1 MQKKTIKEFVPPQ
14 LFPLNIKYNGMKW
27 IFFSALMCML
37 SSICEN
43 AASQHKLV
51 KLWQT
56 DSVLRVPESVLYDPA
71 GRVLY
76 ESNINGQDPW
86 GKDGNGSIG
95 KVGLNGK
102 IINVDW
108 VTGLDAPKGLG
119 IFKNNLYAAD
129 IDQVRVIDISKG
141 VIVQNIPVEG
151 ATGLND
157 ITVDQNGVVYVSDSR
172 MKKVHRIE
180 NGKATVLLENLQ
192 SPNGLFVKGDVLYVL
207 DNGGMYRVEKNKSL
221 TKIADGMDGGT
232 DGIENVTGND
242 FLVSCWAGSIWYV
255 HADGTKDH
263 LLDTRDQKM
272 NSADI
277 GYDVMS
283 KIVYVPTFWRN
294 SIIAYELK

>member
-1 MQKKTIKEFVPPQ
+1 M
-14 LFPLNIKYNGMKW
+14 
-27 IFFSALMCML
+27 FFSALICLL
-37 SSICEN
+37 SSICET
-43 AASQHKLV
+43 ATSQPKLV

-56 DSVLRVPESVLYDPA
+56 DSVLKVPESVLFDPA

-76 ESNINGQDPW
+76 ESNIGGTDPW
-86 GKDGNGSIG
+86 AKDGNGSIG

-108 VTGLDAPKGLG
+108 VTGLDAPKGMG

-129 IDQVRVIDISKG
+129 IDQVRVIDISKAA
-141 VIVQNIPVEG
+141 IVQSIPVEG

-157 ITVDQNGVVYVSDSR
+157 ITVDRNGVVYVSDSR
-172 MKKVHRIE
+172 MKKVHKIE

-192 SPNGLFVKGDVLYVL
+192 SPNGLFIKGDVLYVL